1 MSPRIDTTAMILAAG
16 LGTRLK
22 ALTQDK
28 PKALVELNGKPL
40 LQHCIENLIANGFYH
55 IVINVHHFGEQI
67 IDFVTHNKFDAVIQ
81 ISDERNQL
89 MDTGGGIIQAS
100 PLFKDSKS
108 VLVHN
113 VDIISNVNLRELA
126 AQFLDSKDD
135 AWLLTQ
141 DRETNRKLLFDN
153 ENQLVGWMNKAEE
166 RFKWVDE
173 SMSALRQAQG
183 PQLYYKEMAFSG
195 LHFFRSDL
203 FANFECKPQSVIDL
217 YLGLAKTNRIIS
229 KPIQPDYWFDLG
241 KPEQLQAAENYLIT
255 NPCHFEDFEGT
266 DTLAFKARYDM
277 PSKSE

>member
-1 MSPRIDTTAMILAAG
+1 MSPRIETTAMILAAG

-67 IDFVTHNKFDAVIQ
+67 IDLINQHQFDAVIQ
-81 ISDERNQL
+81 ISDERDLL
-89 MDTGGGIIQAS
+89 MDTGGGIVKAT
-100 PLFKDSKS
+100 PLFKDSKA

-113 VDIISNVNLRELA
+113 VDIISDVNLRDMSQ
-126 AQFLDSKDD
+126 QFLDSKDD

-141 DRETNRKLLFDN
+141 DRETNRKLLFDD
-153 ENQLVGWMNKAEE
+153 EDQLVGWMNKSEGS
-166 RFKWVDE
+166 FKWVHPEND
-173 SMSALRQAQG
+173 G
-183 PQLYYKEMAFSG
+183 PSTGSGTCSYQEMAFSG

-203 FANFECKPQSVIDL
+203 FAEFEIKPQSVIDL
-217 YLGLAKTNRIIS
+217 YLNLAKTNRIIS

-241 KPEQLQAAENYLIT
+241 KPEQLQAAENYL
-255 NPCHFEDFEGT
+255 NN
-266 DTLAFKARYDM
+266 LVK
-277 PSKSE
+277 